1 VHTRR
6 IDRMTHY
13 EHCECVGGL
22 CLARHATR
30 GAMAC
35 GALALYELA
44 PLTSDHA
51 APLAVCDACA
61 DDLITAGLAVEL
73 GRVGVLV

>member
-1 VHTRR
+1 
-6 IDRMTHY
+6 
-13 EHCECVGGL
+13 
-22 CLARHATR
+22 
-30 GAMAC
+30 MAC

-73 GRVGVLV
+73 GRVGALV

>member
-1 VHTRR
+1 
-6 IDRMTHY
+6 MTH
-13 EHCECVGGL
+13 HQICECIGMF
-22 CLARHATR
+22 CLASHATR

-51 APLAVCDACA
+51 APPLAVCDACA

-73 GRVGVLV
+73 GRVAVPA